1 MKKIIIALSFASFTV
16 VGFTQNVGINTTGAL
31 PNASAGLDVDFTN
44 KGLLV
49 PRVALTSTND
59 VATIPAPATS
69 LLVYNTNTAMTGGA
83 IGYWYWDGAAWVQA
97 LGPQGPIGLTGPAG
111 PAGPQGPIGLTG
123 ATGAT
128 GPQGPQGPIGL
139 TGPAGPTGATGPAGP
154 QGPIGLTG
162 ATGATGPQGPIGLT
176 GPQGPQG
183 PTWNITT
190 NQFNANGT
198 VTITTDQPSTFTST
212 QAAWLTTGNNPVA
225 TTDFMGSINAADVK
239 FRTTNLERM
248 RIMSTGQVVV
258 NGTAPFGGTSVFS
271 SFATGA
277 NEAIAGVSN
286 TSVNSIHSQQT
297 GTGRA
302 FFGGIFNA
310 ASTASA
316 IHGQTDGGTGR
327 GVIGIHVG
335 TGGGVGVQGQT
346 SSATAI
352 GVFGVNTS
360 TAATATSVYGQISGN
375 GVGVFGN
382 STVAG
387 TSSGMGVIGQ
397 AAGSRGMGAFFYN
410 SNATGTGVVAGGN
423 GLATTYFLTTGTGGS
438 FNGRQTGVYGFA
450 WGGNTTASEGGYFRD
465 SVTAAQDVNVRVAAY
480 VAGTQYKIIGGGTVS
495 TVIKDANNNE
505 KIMFAAEAPE
515 VLLEDYGI
523 GQLENGKAIITLDPI
538 FSNNITV
545 NEKHELRV
553 FIQLE
558 GDCNGVYVINKSKMG
573 FEVKELAGGNS
584 NVKFSYHVVGNRSDS
599 YVNGQ
604 LSSKYED
611 LRFPEAPENKKNSSL
626 NKREFNKITPIE
638 KLELIKSK

>member
-1 MKKIIIALSFASFTV
+1 MKNFFLTLGLISFTAI
-16 VGFTQNVGINTTGAL
+16 GFAQNVGINTTGAL

-49 PRVALTSTND
+49 PRVALTSTTD
-59 VATIPAPATS
+59 VVTIPTPATS
-69 LLVYNTNTAMTGGA
+69 LLVYNTNVGMTGGGV
-83 IGYWYWDGAAWVQA
+83 GYWYWNGTAWVQV
-97 LGPQGPIGLTGPAG
+97 GGSSWTLT
-111 PAGPQGPIGLTG
+111 T
-123 ATGAT
+123 
-128 GPQGPQGPIGL
+128 
-139 TGPAGPTGATGPAGP
+139 PT
-154 QGPIGLTG
+154 
-162 ATGATGPQGPIGLT
+162 
-176 GPQGPQG
+176 
-183 PTWNITT
+183 
-190 NQFNANGT
+190 FNANGT
-198 VTITTDQPSTFTST
+198 VTVNGTTGSGGPVTTT
-212 QAAWLTTGNNPVA
+212 AGAWLITGNTALAANYIGTNNA
-225 TTDFMGSINAADVK
+225 IDFRMYTN
-239 FRTTNLERM
+239 NLERM
-248 RIMSTGQVVV
+248 RILSAGQVVV